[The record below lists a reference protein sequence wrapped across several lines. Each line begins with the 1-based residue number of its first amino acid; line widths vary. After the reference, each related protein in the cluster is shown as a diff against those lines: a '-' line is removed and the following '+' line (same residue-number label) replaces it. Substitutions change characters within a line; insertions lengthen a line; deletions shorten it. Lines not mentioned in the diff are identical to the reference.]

1 MFDIDFSILND
12 KNYIMYAMRNYD
24 NPQCEGI
31 DEFNE
36 DISKIKYIKRL
47 FKRYTTTGELKER
60 LILNHIIVFYNVFG
74 IVPATRLLFYRIEQ
88 CDYELLKTFL
98 VFLNICPEDE
108 KEKEIPEVDL
118 ISISLNKDLIRILRK
133 V

>member
-12 KNYIMYAMRNYD
+12 KNYMMYAMRNYD
-24 NPQCEGI
+24 NPQCTGI

-74 IVPATRLLFYRIEQ
+74 IVPATRLLFYRIES

-118 ISISLNKDLIRILRK
+118 ISVSLNKDLIKILRK
-133 V
+133 L